1 MRIRRPTPS
10 GVVIGAV
17 VVLIVTA
24 TTATAAKLI
33 TSADIKDG
41 TVASVDLK
49 NEDVK
54 SADINA
60 GAVGSSEL
68 KNEDVKS
75 ADINAGAV
83 ASSELKN
90 NSVASVDILDGTI
103 AAADLSN
110 SLRATVELGTFGPV
124 HLVDQPD
131 TGCATDD
138 PSGLPWAMDTEDRLY
153 SVEPAED
160 GAGFIVT
167 RHDLNGT
174 FTTVTGAQHPGCT
187 DADPFVAPTESGT
200 WNAVWTRKV
209 TGNFDYDPEAA
220 LPSPPSFDSFITAVF
235 TDDDG
240 GAAPTVTEVS
250 YEFDYYL
257 PCAPAGQQHWRD
269 QNYLGTISGEGT
281 IGDC

>member
-1 MRIRRPTPS
+1 MRIRRPTLS
-10 GVVIGAV
+10 GVAIGAV

-24 TTATAAKLI
+24 TTATAAALI

-60 GAVGSSEL
+60 GAVGSAEL

-110 SLRATVELGTFGPV
+110 SLRTTVELGVFGPV

-131 TGCATDD
+131 HGCATDD
-138 PSGLPWAMDTEDRLY
+138 PGQDPWARDTMDRFFT
-153 SVEPAED
+153 VEPAED
-160 GAGFIVT
+160 ATGFIVT
-167 RHDLNGT
+167 RYDVNGT
-174 FTTVTGAQHPGCT
+174 FTTVAGGQHPGCA
-187 DADPFVAPTESGT
+187 DAAVFGATTESGT
-200 WNAVWTRKV
+200 WNGVWTRKIS
-209 TGNFDYDPEAA
+209 GNFDYNPDAAMPADP
-220 LPSPPSFDSFITAVF
+220 SWDNFIADVF
-235 TDDDG
+235 TDSAG
-240 GAAPTVTEVS
+240 PAPTVDEVS

-257 PCAPAGQQHWRD
+257 PCAAAGSDHWRD
-269 QNYLGTISGEGT
+269 AFYGGVFTAEGT